1 MLAAVHE
8 ETGGRDGFVS
18 LEVAPDLAHDT
29 DGTLAVRPRATGTAV
44 DRPNVMIKIP
54 GTAEG
59 VDAIEQAI
67 YEGINVNVT
76 LLFAVEAYEAVARAY
91 IRGLERRHAEG
102 KSLDVNS
109 VASFFVSRVDT
120 LVDKQLDAIGGARGR
135 EAEGHGRARQ
145 RARRLRALQGDLQ
158 RRGVGD
164 AGRRRRRRAASA
176 VGLDRRQ
183 EPGLPGHQVR
193 RPADRAPHRQHD
205 AAGDAER
212 GRRPRHGPRRD
223 RRASTRPPSST
234 RCRPS
239 AST

>member
-1 MLAAVHE
+1 MQAACDVLAPVHE

-18 LEVAPDLAHDT
+18 LEVAPDLARDT
-29 DGTLAVRPRATGTAV
+29 DGTHRRRPASYWQAV

-120 LVDKQLDAIGGARGR
+120 LVDKQLDAIGGD
-135 EAEGHGRARQ
+135 EAEQLKGTAALANARAAYARFMETLQ
-145 RARRLRALQGDLQ
+145 RASHGTRWPPPAPRC
-158 RRGVGD
+158 
-164 AGRRRRRRAASA
+164 SA
-176 VGLDRRQ
+176 RCG
-183 EPGLPGHQVR
+183 P
-193 RPADRAPHRQHD
+193 RPASR
-205 AAGDAER
+205 
-212 GRRPRHGPRRD
+212 
-223 RRASTRPPSST
+223 TPPIRT
-234 RCRPS
+234 RCTS
-239 AST
+239 IS